1 MHRQCHF
8 GEVKSSSRSSTN
20 TAAAAT
26 LRYSGQ
32 EVQRNSLTCSL
43 HDFI

>member
-1 MHRQCHF
+1 MHRLCQF
-8 GEVKSSSRSSTN
+8 GKVKSSSCSSTN

-32 EVQRNSLTCSL
+32 EVLPNDDTS
-43 HDFI
+43 